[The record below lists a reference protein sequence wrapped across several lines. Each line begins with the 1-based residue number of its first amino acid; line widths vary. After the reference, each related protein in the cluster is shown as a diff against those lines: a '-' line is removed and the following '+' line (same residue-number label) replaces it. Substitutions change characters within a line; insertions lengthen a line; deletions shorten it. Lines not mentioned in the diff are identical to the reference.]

1 MVPRP
6 IIIVG
11 SGLAAWTTIKEL
23 RKHDAQVPVVMVT
36 ASSGD
41 AYPKPALSTA
51 FAQGKQA
58 DQLRNGLAADLAAAQ
73 HIQLHAHT
81 RALSLDLAAQQ
92 LHTSDGVLDYSR
104 LVLAH
109 GANPIRIPLQGDA
122 AEQVLSV
129 NQLEDYAVLRKRL
142 RPGAKV
148 LIMGAGLIGC
158 EFANDLINAGFK
170 VHVVDPSLRPLAA
183 LLPEETGT
191 QLQSAL
197 SKLGV
202 VWHWGNSVTHVH
214 QAAIGLQAQLQSGEA
229 LHVDVVLSAI
239 GLRANTAWLTAA
251 GLQCDRGVLVNAFLQ
266 TSDPHVFALGDV
278 AQYASAGNRT
288 LPYVMPIMTAAR
300 ALGASLGGQATEV
313 VFPIMP
319 VAVKTP
325 ALPLL
330 IAPPAV
336 GSDGVW
342 TGLEDGVWQ
351 FKNASGKCLGFVLA
365 GAQTAQRVK
374 AMQWLNASL

>member
-1 MVPRP
+1 MDQHP
-6 IIIVG
+6 IVVVG

-36 ASSGD
+36 AASGD

-58 DQLRNGLAADLAAAQ
+58 DQLRNGLATDLAAAQ
-73 HIQLHAHT
+73 HVLLHAHT
-81 RALSLDLAAQQ
+81 RALSLDLAAKQ
-92 LHTSDGVLDYSR
+92 LHTSHGVLDYNR

-122 AEQVLSV
+122 TDAVLSV
-129 NQLEDYAVLRKRL
+129 NQLEDYAVLRERL
-142 RPGAKV
+142 QPGASV

-183 LLPEETGT
+183 LLPPETST
-191 QLQSAL
+191 QLQNAL
-197 SKLGV
+197 SDLGV
-202 VWHWGNSVTHVH
+202 VWHWGESVTQVNHGANGV
-214 QAAIGLQAQLQSGEA
+214 QAQFQSGDT
-229 LHVDVVLSAI
+229 LTVDVVLSAI
-239 GLRANTAWLTAA
+239 GLRANTDWLSAA
-251 GLQCDRGVLVNAFLQ
+251 GLLCDRGVLVDAYLQ
-266 TSDPHVFALGDV
+266 ASDPQVYALGDV

-313 VFPIMP
+313 VFPVMP

-330 IAPPAV
+330 IAPPAPDLD
-336 GSDGVW
+336 GAWQRISDGI
-342 TGLEDGVWQ
+342 WQ
-351 FKNASGKCLGFVLA
+351 FKNAQAQCLGFVLA
-365 GAQTAQRVK
+365 GSQTSLRTK
-374 AMQWLNASL
+374 AMQWLNPLN